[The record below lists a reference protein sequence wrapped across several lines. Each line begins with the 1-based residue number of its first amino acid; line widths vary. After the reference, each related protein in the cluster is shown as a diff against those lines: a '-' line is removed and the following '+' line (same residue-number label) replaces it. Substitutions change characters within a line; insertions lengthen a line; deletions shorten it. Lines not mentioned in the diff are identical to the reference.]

1 MKYFHQLPVLLLTT
15 ALLGGCTVIPGTHFS
30 SSYGTVVDQYHDQND
45 DLSELVDIY
54 PITAAFIATAPTAKP
69 TAPATDQRLRDQI
82 INYEYLVGPG
92 DVLSVTVWDHP
103 ELTTPAGQY
112 RSSEEAGSW
121 VHSDGT
127 IFYPYIGRVKVA
139 GLNIS
144 QIRKLLS
151 QRLGRVIE
159 SPQIDVTIAAFRSK
173 WVYVTGEVTQ
183 PGTLP
188 ITNIP
193 LTLLDAVNQTGGL
206 TEAAD
211 WQSVV
216 LNRGE
221 QHYRFSLRDLY
232 KHGDVSQNM
241 LLQPNDVVHISRN
254 DDNKVFVLGE
264 VNRAQTLSMERNGK
278 TLAEA
283 LSDANGINQI
293 TADATGVFVMRKAP
307 QNSGR
312 IADVYQLNV
321 KNMAA
326 MVLADSFHLQERDIV
341 YVTAAP
347 ITRWNRVLS
356 QLLPT
361 VSGLNVV
368 GNAADSVSGN

>member
-1 MKYFHQLPVLLLTT
+1 MKHVYQLPFLVLTT
-15 ALLGGCTVIPGTHFS
+15 ALLGGCTLIPGSHFS
-30 SSYGTVVDQYHDQND
+30 SAYGTVVDQYHDQDD
-45 DLSELVDIY
+45 DLTELVDIY
-54 PITAAFIATAPTAKP
+54 PITAASVLAAPSQPLA
-69 TAPATDQRLRDQI
+69 ASDQQLRQQVAD
-82 INYEYLVGPG
+82 YDYLVGPG

-112 RSSEEAGSW
+112 RSSEEAGNW
-121 VHSDGT
+121 VHTDGT
-127 IFYPYIGRVKVA
+127 MFYPYIGNIKVA
-139 GLNIS
+139 GLKVSEVRDLIS
-144 QIRKLLS
+144 KQLAKY
-151 QRLGRVIE
+151 VE
-159 SPQIDVTIAAFRSK
+159 SPQVDVTIAAFRSK
-173 WVYVTGEVTQ
+173 WVYVTGEVAQ

-193 LTLLDAVNQTGGL
+193 LTLIDAVNKAGGM
-206 TEAAD
+206 TEFAD
-211 WQSVV
+211 WQTVV

-221 QHYRFSLRDLY
+221 QRYRFSLRDLY
-232 KHGDVSQNM
+232 KSGDVSQNM

-264 VNRAQTLSMERNGK
+264 VGKQQTLPMGRNGK

-283 LSDANGINQI
+283 LADAEGMSQI
-293 TADATGVFVMRKAP
+293 TSNATGVFVMRKAP
-307 QNSGR
+307 EQSGR

-347 ITRWNRVLS
+347 ITRWNRVIG

-361 VSGLNVV
+361 VSGLYTGSRV
-368 GNAADSVSGN
+368 GE